1 MVTTP
6 VNSRCF
12 VPSRWHR
19 SCTLQKIAGQGFLE
33 GGDMPETALITLLL
47 AGSLLTA
54 APAHT
59 GVNVGV
65 TVAPQTLA
73 SAPRLVA
80 LPGTSVFHAPH
91 ESYTLLAYAGR
102 YYSLRS
108 GTWFRSTGPG
118 NSWSLIAAD
127 RVPNAVLAVRPIFA
141 KAPAPPPAALASLA
155 R

>member
-1 MVTTP
+1 
-6 VNSRCF
+6 
-12 VPSRWHR
+12 
-19 SCTLQKIAGQGFLE
+19 
-33 GGDMPETALITLLL
+33 MPETALITLLL

-59 GVNVGV
+59 GVNAGV
-65 TVAPQTLA
+65 SVAPQTLA
-73 SAPRLVA
+73 STPRLVA
-80 LPGTSVFHAPH
+80 LPGTSVFQAPH

-118 NSWSLIAAD
+118 NSWNLIAAD
-127 RVPNAVLAVRPIFA
+127 RVPNAVLAVLPTFA
-141 KAPAPPPAALASLA
+141 KAPALSFAATATPA

>member
-1 MVTTP
+1 
-6 VNSRCF
+6 
-12 VPSRWHR
+12 
-19 SCTLQKIAGQGFLE
+19 
-33 GGDMPETALITLLL
+33 MPETAMITLLL

-65 TVAPQTLA
+65 NVAPQTLA

-80 LPGTSVFHAPH
+80 LPGSSVFHAPQ
-91 ESYTLLAYAGR
+91 EPYTLLAYAGR
-102 YYSLRS
+102 YYSLYR

-118 NSWSLIAAD
+118 NSWNLIAAD
-127 RVPNAVLAVRPIFA
+127 RVPNAVLAVLPTFA
-141 KAPAPPPAALASLA
+141 KAPAPSFAATATPA